1 MQKLKNNEPQPKFTV
16 SNKKKPCNTVTE
28 SISFPV
34 RRKTSVT
41 IQWGGG
47 GGSGGGSCCLY
58 IYSCNRMRYMH
69 LKNCENVKKFEHC
82 ATNLLGPVF

>member
-1 MQKLKNNEPQPKFTV
+1 MQKLKNNEPQPKFTG
-16 SNKKKPCNTVTE
+16 SYKKNRNTVTE

-47 GGSGGGSCCLY
+47 GGAPVVCTF
-58 IYSCNRMRYMH
+58 I
-69 LKNCENVKKFEHC
+69 V
-82 ATNLLGPVF
+82 ATECVTCI